1 MSHDYECVIVGG
13 GPAGLTA
20 GIYCARAKI
29 KTLLIEKENLGG
41 QIALTDLVENYP
53 GFPDG
58 ISGKELTQ
66 RMKMQAEKFG
76 LNIMRNEAINLYME
90 GEKKIITLRN
100 KENIK
105 TLSVILTLGVKHRK
119 LNVPGEKEFIN
130 RGVSYCATCDGPLF
144 EGMDVAVI
152 GGGDS
157 AVQESLF
164 LTKFCRRVFLVHRRD
179 KLRARE
185 YLQERMFSNGKIVF
199 LPNRIVKRI
208 EGKDFVERVIL
219 FNKEKETDE
228 ELKVNGVFIF
238 IGMEPNTDMVRGKIN
253 LDERGYIITDEKM
266 RTNIKGVFAA
276 GDCRSGSTG
285 QVAVAVGEGCIAGME
300 AEAYLSSIKT

>member
-1 MSHDYECVIVGG
+1 MSHDYECVIIGG

-29 KTLLIEKENLGG
+29 KTLLIEKGNLGG

-66 RMKMQAEKFG
+66 RMKRQAEKFG
-76 LNIMRNEAINLYME
+76 LNIIKNEAINLYME
-90 GEKKIITLRN
+90 GEKKIITLRD
-100 KENIK
+100 KENIN
-105 TLSVILTLGVKHRK
+105 TLSVILALGVKHRK

-185 YLQERMFSNGKIVF
+185 YLQERMFSNEKIVF

-208 EGKDFVERVIL
+208 EGKDFVEKIVL

-238 IGMEPNTDMVRGKIN
+238 IGMEPTTEMVRGKIN

-300 AEAYLSSIKT
+300 AEAYLSSIKS

>member
-53 GFPDG
+53 GFPEG
-58 ISGKELTQ
+58 ISGKELTL
-66 RMKMQAEKFG
+66 RMKRQAEKFG

-90 GEKKIITLRN
+90 GEKKIVTL
-100 KENIK
+100 KDKVDIK
-105 TLSVILTLGVKHRK
+105 TLSIILTLGVKHRK

-179 KLRARE
+179 KLRAKE
-185 YLQERMFSNGKIVF
+185 YLQERMFSNEKIVF
-199 LPNRIVKRI
+199 LPNRVVKRI
-208 EGKDFVERVIL
+208 EGKDFVERIIL

-228 ELKVNGVFIF
+228 ELEVNGVFIF
-238 IGMEPNTDMVRGKIN
+238 IGMEPNTDIVRGKIN

-300 AEAYLSSIKT
+300 TEAYLSSIKS

>member
-53 GFPDG
+53 GFPEG

-66 RMKMQAEKFG
+66 RMKRQAEKFG

-90 GEKKIITLRN
+90 GEKNIITLKDKR
-100 KENIK
+100 NIK
-105 TLSVILTLGVKHRK
+105 TLSLILALGVKHRK

-164 LTKFCRRVFLVHRRD
+164 LTKFCRRVFLVFRRD
-179 KLRARE
+179 KLRAKE
-185 YLQERMFSNGKIVF
+185 YLQERMF
-199 LPNRIVKRI
+199 
-208 EGKDFVERVIL
+208 
-219 FNKEKETDE
+219 
-228 ELKVNGVFIF
+228 
-238 IGMEPNTDMVRGKIN
+238 
-253 LDERGYIITDEKM
+253 
-266 RTNIKGVFAA
+266 
-276 GDCRSGSTG
+276 
-285 QVAVAVGEGCIAGME
+285 
-300 AEAYLSSIKT
+300 

>member
-53 GFPDG
+53 GFPEG
-58 ISGKELTQ
+58 ISGKELTL
-66 RMKMQAEKFG
+66 RMKRQAEKFG

-90 GEKKIITLRN
+90 GEKKIVTL
-100 KENIK
+100 KDKVDIK
-105 TLSVILTLGVKHRK
+105 TLSIILTLGVKHRK

-164 LTKFCRRVFLVHRRD
+164 LTKFCRRVFLVHRRG
-179 KLRARE
+179 KLRAKE
-185 YLQERMFSNGKIVF
+185 YLQERMFSNEKIVF
-199 LPNRIVKRI
+199 LPNRVVKRI
-208 EGKDFVERVIL
+208 EGKDFVEKIIL

-238 IGMEPNTDMVRGKIN
+238 IGMEPNTDIVRGKIN

-300 AEAYLSSIKT
+300 TEAYLSSIKS

>member
-53 GFPDG
+53 GFPEG

-66 RMKMQAEKFG
+66 RMKRQAEKFG

-90 GEKKIITLRN
+90 GEKKIIILRD

-179 KLRARE
+179 KLRAKE
-185 YLQERMFSNGKIVF
+185 YLQERMFSNEKIVF
-199 LPNRIVKRI
+199 LPNRVVKRI
-208 EGKDFVERVIL
+208 EGKDFVEKIIL

-228 ELKVNGVFIF
+228 ELEVNGVFIF
-238 IGMEPNTDMVRGKIN
+238 IGMEPNTDIVRGKIN

-300 AEAYLSSIKT
+300 TEAYLSSIKS

>member
-66 RMKMQAEKFG
+66 RMKTQAEKFG

-300 AEAYLSSIKT
+300 AEAYLSSIKS